1 MEYIFFDDGLS
12 KRFAAFSHDLRV
24 VCREKSDSMGIVIE
38 VPDELDDGTA
48 EALEEKYDELME
60 IQAEMTDAAEPDQH
74 HAAGVGITLSDGRP
88 CMIRIEPEIMGRL
101 MANFSVEEIHDLATR
116 IARSVEN
123 PDNSPICHT
132 LCDN

>member
-12 KRFAAFSHDLRV
+12 KRFAAFGRDLRI

-38 VPDELDDGTA
+38 VPDELDDETA

-74 HAAGVGITLSDGRP
+74 HAAGVSITLSDGRP

-116 IARSVEN
+116 IARSAEN